1 MGKINLNDLDDYL
14 NDEADYQLKEKIT
27 AKRKKSSIY
36 NNRTNEEELD

>member
-14 NDEADYQLKEKIT
+14 NDDADYELKEKIV

-36 NNRTNEEELD
+36 NNTNSQEELD